1 VRKSASILLVVI
13 SLALVSGGFIHL
25 RQNYPDIARE
35 NGPMENFQLAC
46 LGFGIGLLAWGS
58 HRSSTRGE
66 KILCG
71 GLALFYAT
79 LMVSELDFR
88 PYNLPLLNQ
97 MTKGLVRNVALG
109 FAWSVAL
116 VAFVKNRAAVWSR
129 FLIWVRSGPGLMLLV
144 AGGFWLTSG
153 LIDKSIL
160 PPKSLFNEE
169 LMEINATL
177 LMLISA
183 FLTASAVVR
192 NAER

>member
-1 VRKSASILLVVI
+1 LLVAI
-13 SLALVSGGFIHL
+13 ILALVSGGFIHL
-25 RQNYPDIARE
+25 RQTYPDIARE

-46 LGFGIGLLAWGS
+46 LGLGIGLLAYGS
-58 HRSSTRGE
+58 GRGPHRGE
-66 KILCG
+66 RILCG

-79 LMVSELDFR
+79 MLMSELDFR
-88 PYNLPLLNQ
+88 QYDLPLLNRL
-97 MTKGLVRNVALG
+97 TKGTVRNVALVL
-109 FAWSVAL
+109 AWSVAL
-116 VAFVKNRAAVWSR
+116 VAFVKNRAEVWNR
-129 FLIWVRSGPGLMLLV
+129 FRVWMRSGAGLMLLV

-183 FLTASAVVR
+183 FLTASAVAKR
-192 NAER
+192 TAR